1 MSKAKLVFTMTSPRY
16 FFFFWGLCWSY
27 RNYDWGK
34 LVEVAVAPRGTPGAA
49 VLQWARSARWQMPR
63 GVSPRRARPCR
74 WLRGGDTHVQL
85 LAAAVVTHV

>member
-1 MSKAKLVFTMTSPRY
+1 M
-16 FFFFWGLCWSY
+16 
-27 RNYDWGK
+27 
-34 LVEVAVAPRGTPGAA
+34 APRGTPGAA

-63 GVSPRRARPCR
+63 GVSLRRARPCR